1 MIVVASGNAHK
12 IQEIKEI
19 LSDWQ
24 VISYKE
30 AHPDHES
37 PVEDGD
43 TLEANAFIKAND
55 IKALY
60 DCMVIADDS
69 GLFCQ
74 ALNGDPGV
82 HSARYAGEPCNDKNN
97 NDLLIKNIQG
107 KDRTAEFRSTICLI
121 EEDGKA
127 SYFTGIC
134 KGQIIDEPKGDGG
147 FGYDPHFL
155 PDGETKTFAQMSAEE
170 KNKISHRRRALEQL
184 KEYLKDK
191 K

>member
-1 MIVVASGNAHK
+1 
-12 IQEIKEI
+12 
-19 LSDWQ
+19 
-24 VISYKE
+24 
-30 AHPDHES
+30 
-37 PVEDGD
+37 
-43 TLEANAFIKAND
+43 
-55 IKALY
+55 
-60 DCMVIADDS
+60 MVLADDS

-97 NDLLIKNIQG
+97 NDLLIKNLQG

-127 SYFTGIC
+127 SYFTGTC
-134 KGQIIDEPKGDGG
+134 KGQIIDEPRGDGG
-147 FGYDPHFL
+147 FGYDPYFL